1 MDFPLPDGPI
11 TARISPGE
19 ATPVTP
25 QRIVRSCGGVGGD
38 ELSELKMRFK
48 LDFEAEPAVV
58 DGSGFTR
65 YVMSMNYSF
74 IVQSYV
80 KTLNKRKEEEEV

>member
-1 MDFPLPDGPI
+1 VDFPLPDGPI

-25 QRIVRSCGGVGGD
+25 LRIVRSCGGAGGD

-48 LDFEAEPAVV
+48 LDLEAEAAVV
-58 DGSGFTR
+58 
-65 YVMSMNYSF
+65 
-74 IVQSYV
+74 
-80 KTLNKRKEEEEV
+80 E